1 MRRKRNRSKMKEQEK
16 SSQRELNA
24 MKASKRSNMEFKI
37 MVIRMLKEFS
47 EDLQKLSETSTA

>member
-1 MRRKRNRSKMKEQEK
+1 MKEQEK
-16 SSQRELNA
+16 SSQTELNA